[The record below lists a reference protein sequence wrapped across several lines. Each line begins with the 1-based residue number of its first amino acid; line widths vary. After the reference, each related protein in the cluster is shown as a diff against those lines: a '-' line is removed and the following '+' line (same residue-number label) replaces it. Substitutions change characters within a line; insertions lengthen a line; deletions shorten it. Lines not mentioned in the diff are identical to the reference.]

1 MYQVLFLVL
10 EIESKAYQTWRLS
23 SKRRKTIK
31 ILVIKMYT
39 MSGGDKGI
47 WLIVHNQKTNACYYC
62 VINHNIYCQVTKRN
76 LSLTAPI
83 MLILS
88 CQSHSLLISML
99 LETRERKDSLL
110 LKHIV
115 LGAQVDAFVF
125 VIVLVR
131 SPLFK

>member
-1 MYQVLFLVL
+1 MYQVLFLML
-10 EIESKAYQTWRLS
+10 ENKAYQTWRLS

-47 WLIVHNQKTNACYYC
+47 WLIVHNQKPKACYYC
-62 VINHNIYCQVTKRN
+62 VINQNIYCQVTKRN
-76 LSLTAPI
+76 LSLTTPI

-110 LKHIV
+110 LKHIM
-115 LGAQVDAFVF
+115 LRAQVDACVF
-125 VIVLVR
+125 MIVLGQ

>member
-1 MYQVLFLVL
+1 MYQVLFLML
-10 EIESKAYQTWRLS
+10 ENKAYQTWRLS

-47 WLIVHNQKTNACYYC
+47 WLIVHNQNPNACYYC
-62 VINHNIYCQVTKRN
+62 VINQNIYCQVTKRN
-76 LSLTAPI
+76 LSLTTPI

-110 LKHIV
+110 LKHIM
-115 LGAQVDAFVF
+115 LRAQVDACVF
-125 VIVLVR
+125 MIVLGQ

>member
-1 MYQVLFLVL
+1 MYQVLFLML
-10 EIESKAYQTWRLS
+10 ENKAYQTWRLS

-47 WLIVHNQKTNACYYC
+47 WLIVHNQKPNACYYC
-62 VINHNIYCQVTKRN
+62 VINQNIYCQVTKRN
-76 LSLTAPI
+76 LSLTTPI

-99 LETRERKDSLL
+99 RETRERKDSLL
-110 LKHIV
+110 LKHIM
-115 LGAQVDAFVF
+115 LRAQVDACVF
-125 VIVLVR
+125 MIVLGQ

>member
-1 MYQVLFLVL
+1 MYQVLLLVL
-10 EIESKAYQTWRLS
+10 ENKAYQTWRLS

-47 WLIVHNQKTNACYYC
+47 WLIVYNQKPNACYYC
-62 VINHNIYCQVTKRN
+62 VINQNIYCQVTRN
-76 LSLTAPI
+76 LCLTTPI

-99 LETRERKDSLL
+99 LETRERKDSLF

-115 LGAQVDAFVF
+115 LRAQVDACVF
-125 VIVLVR
+125 MIVLER
-131 SPLFK
+131 SPLSK